1 MQIEYRKIGEVIPY
15 ENNPRNNE
23 SGVEAVAESIKQFGW
38 QQPIVIDKDS
48 VIIAGHTRWEA
59 AQRLGLDEVPVVV
72 ADNLTDEQVTAYRL
86 ADNKTGELTG
96 WDFLALDE
104 ELDKI
109 INIDMADF
117 GFKELTLDEN
127 IDDFFVDAEQT
138 EKEVKT
144 ITCPHCGEVIEL

>member
-1 MQIEYRKIGEVIPY
+1 MNVIEKQIGEIFPY

-23 SGVEAVAESIKQFGW
+23 SAVDAVAESIKQFGFK
-38 QQPIVIDKDS
+38 QPIVVDKDN
-48 VIIAGHTRWEA
+48 VIIVGHTRWEA
-59 AQRLGLDEVPVVV
+59 AQRLGLESVPVLV
-72 ADNLTDEQVTAYRL
+72 AEDLTEQQAKAYRL
-86 ADNKTGELTG
+86 ADNKTNELSG

-138 EKEVKT
+138 ETKAKT